1 MKYENDPSFKLLP
14 AKLVLVACLYPY
26 EPALTRVFNAERKK
40 KKSFQSRLINC
51 SHPSI
56 IDLSEPIVS
65 AVEQVNNPV
74 QSGSLEASASLPPA
88 CCWIA
93 LRDSYCPDKAQCSVH
108 LSTSRKEGQHQ
119 RTSLMDRTPEQLLQC
134 APGSTRVM
142 KKNKT

>member
-26 EPALTRVFNAERKK
+26 EPALTLKEK

-88 CCWIA
+88 CC
-93 LRDSYCPDKAQCSVH
+93 
-108 LSTSRKEGQHQ
+108 
-119 RTSLMDRTPEQLLQC
+119 
-134 APGSTRVM
+134 
-142 KKNKT
+142 